1 MKLHEY
7 QAKDILGKSGIPIP
21 TGQLVTSSEQAT
33 KATQIISGPPWVIKA
48 QVHAGGRG
56 KGEVSRWSIIPM
68 KWSQP

>member
-21 TGQLVTSSEQAT
+21 TGQLVASSEQAT
-33 KATQIISGPPWVIKA
+33 KATQIIKGPPWVIKA

-56 KGEVSRWSIIPM
+56 KG
-68 KWSQP
+68 